1 MAAKNASFSDYLGYL
16 ATRALL
22 GLFMAIP
29 YGWRVPLAGWFG
41 ARVVGPVAGWNRRV
55 AENLALVCPELSA
68 DEVRQIQREVA
79 ENTIRTQVEI
89 YSGEEFKR
97 RVEDTPLTG
106 PGVAPF
112 RDARAAGRPVVLVT
126 AHMGNYDAV
135 RAALF
140 AQGYPLAA
148 LYRPMHNKFFND
160 FYVGKIS
167 AIGEPVY
174 PTDRGGVLGY
184 VKYLAAGGAIGILT
198 DVHSQKGTLL
208 TFFGKPART
217 ATSASE
223 WAVQNDALVVP
234 VYGLRQPDG
243 MSFEIYFDA
252 PVPNG
257 DPEEMTQT
265 LNDGLEALV
274 RRHMGQWFWVHRR
287 WK

>member
-1 MAAKNASFSDYLGYL
+1 M
-16 ATRALL
+16 
-22 GLFMAIP
+22 
-29 YGWRVPLAGWFG
+29 
-41 ARVVGPVAGWNRRV
+41 VGPVAGWNRRV
-55 AENLALVCPELSA
+55 AANLSLVCPDLA
-68 DEVRQIQREVA
+68 PDEVRRIQREVA
-79 ENTIRTQVEI
+79 ENTVKTQVEI

-97 RVEDTPLTG
+97 RVQSTELTG

-112 RDARAAGRPVVLVT
+112 REARDAGRSVVLVT

-167 AIGEPVY
+167 DIGVPVY
-174 PTDRGGVLGY
+174 PTDRGGVLGL
-184 VKYLAAGGAIGILT
+184 VKHLAAGGAIGILT
-198 DVHSQKGTLL
+198 DVHAQKGTMLE
-208 TFFGKPART
+208 FFGKPART
-217 ATSASE
+217 STSAAE

-234 VYGLRQPDG
+234 VYGLRRSDG
-243 MSFEIYFDA
+243 MSFEIFMDT
-252 PVPNG
+252 PVEQG
-257 DPEEMTQT
+257 DPAEMTQA

-274 RRHMGQWFWVHRR
+274 RKNMGQWFWVHRR